1 CRSPAS
7 RSTPTTW
14 PSARTAGSERPAET
28 RWARSA
34 PRGGPTSA
42 PAAPRPPVVQPR
54 LVGLGPVAFP
64 RPRPHV
70 RHLPTRPAGRAKAA
84 ARSPTSPPPLRGTT
98 QGPLIS
104 ALRRYQSTLMSPQR
118 RDQRGSGAARPPGG
132 RGGRLGSPCPSP
144 PLLRPG
150 RNGRGTVH
158 GPSPPAHAR
167 PEQDGHRAAHRPPP
181 PIPAQPPP
189 AATAALGPGSLPLPH
204 AGRPSAYPT
213 TSQRE

>member
-1 CRSPAS
+1 
-7 RSTPTTW
+7 
-14 PSARTAGSERPAET
+14 
-28 RWARSA
+28 
-34 PRGGPTSA
+34 
-42 PAAPRPPVVQPR
+42 
-54 LVGLGPVAFP
+54 
-64 RPRPHV
+64 
-70 RHLPTRPAGRAKAA
+70 AA

-213 TSQRE
+213 TSQREPLRWATAIRMSSGIRPQASVSRSASAPRAPPDSRQARSTA